1 MSFESFQ
8 ASNIVRRMRLL
19 QGRVRAFGHH
29 ARTLSR
35 MQGFDGRL
43 LLGEATQLVHELTHV
58 VQQFQGAKADAR
70 SLKPR
75 LSPIPPSSSGP
86 GKYSYMGPPPAAKWG
101 NEFKA
106 AEAQFVLAL
115 RQTEKE
121 IRALQIVANEDL
133 NSPTRISTP
142 AESMFD
148 VVMVFIELLN
158 KIISHYQG
166 SKK

>member
-1 MSFESFQ
+1 MSFASFQ
-8 ASNIVRRMRLL
+8 ASNIVRRMQML
-19 QGRVRAFGHH
+19 QGRVRSFGHH

-35 MQGFDGRL
+35 MQGFDGRV
-43 LLGEATQLVHELTHV
+43 LLGEANQLLRELTNV
-58 VQQFQGAKADAR
+58 VQQFQGAAADAR

-101 NEFKA
+101 NEFRA

-115 RQTEKE
+115 KQTEKE
-121 IRALQIVANEDL
+121 IRALQIVASEDL

-142 AESMFD
+142 AESMGD
-148 VVMVFIELLN
+148 VVMMFIELLN
-158 KIISHYQG
+158 AIIRRYQG
-166 SKK
+166 PKK